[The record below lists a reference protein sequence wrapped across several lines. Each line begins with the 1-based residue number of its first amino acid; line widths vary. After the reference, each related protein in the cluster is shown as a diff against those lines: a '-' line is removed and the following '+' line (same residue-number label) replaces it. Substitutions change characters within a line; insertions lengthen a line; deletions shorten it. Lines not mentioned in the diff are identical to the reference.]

1 MAKRVL
7 SEEELVKD
15 RLAYMGTLA
24 GGLAH
29 EVRSPLNS
37 IHLNVE
43 LLERSGCKASGL
55 EDENKFNKR
64 IGRIKSEVANLQ
76 KILTEFLQFARP
88 PGVKRLATNIRDYLY
103 DVVEFIHP
111 ELTSSAIKVR
121 FDIGKHEYP
130 VLIDRRQIEQVLQNI
145 IFNARD
151 AMTQGGNIVIKTRED
166 DHHIHIELEDEGPG
180 IDPEDHEKI
189 FEAFY
194 TTKEH
199 GTGLGLGICRRIIS
213 EHQGRLSLASP
224 VKNGRGARFILS
236 LPKEKLLGHVS
247 TEEYSHET

>member
-43 LLERSGCKASGL
+43 LLERSGCHPATQ
-55 EDENKFNKR
+55 EEEAKFNKR

-88 PGVKRLATNIRDYLY
+88 PGVKRLATNIKDYLY
-103 DVVEFIHP
+103 DVVEFIDP
-111 ELTSSAIKVR
+111 ELTSSSVKVR
-121 FDIGKHEYP
+121 FDIEDHEYP

-151 AMTQGGNIVIKTRED
+151 AMGGGGTIILRTRED
-166 DHHIHIELEDEGPG
+166 DYHIHIEVEDEGPG
-180 IDPEDHEKI
+180 IDPEDHEKV

-199 GTGLGLGICRRIIS
+199 GTGLGLGICRRIMV
-213 EHQGRLSLASP
+213 EHQGRLGLISP

-236 LPKEKLLGHVS
+236 LPKEKLLGHAS
-247 TEEYSHET
+247 FEDEHP